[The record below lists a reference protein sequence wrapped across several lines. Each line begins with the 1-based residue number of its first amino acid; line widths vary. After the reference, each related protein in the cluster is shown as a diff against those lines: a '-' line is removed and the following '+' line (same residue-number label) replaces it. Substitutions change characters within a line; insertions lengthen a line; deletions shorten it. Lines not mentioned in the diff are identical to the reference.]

1 MMNNIDFK
9 IKNLAEIF
17 NGEIIGDEKLKI
29 TGISSIENANV
40 GDITFINNDKYLE
53 YIKSTKA
60 SAIIINNRNYTSI
73 DKNKTYLLVKDA
85 YTSFALLLTEINKQ
99 NILSKKGIE
108 NPSFIHESSKIS
120 KNVYVGAFSYIGEN
134 VKIGNNTKIFPNCYI
149 GNNSVIDE
157 NCIVYPGVKIYSGS
171 KIGKNCIFHS
181 NSVIGSDGFG
191 FAPSKNGEYTMIP
204 QIGNVVI
211 KDNVSIGSN
220 TVIDRATLDSTI
232 INSGVKID
240 NLVQIAHNVTIG
252 KNTVIAALSGI
263 AGSTSVGENNMIGG
277 QVGIVGHL
285 KMGDN
290 VKYAAQSGVTK
301 NSRSGQTLIGFPAVE
316 KDKFVRT
323 YRIIKKL
330 PSIEEKINKIEEI
343 LYNLQSK

>member
-9 IKNLAEIF
+9 IKNLAEVF
-17 NGEIIGDEKLKI
+17 NGEIIGDKKLKI
-29 TGISSIENANV
+29 KGLSSIENASM
-40 GDITFINNDKYLE
+40 GDITFINNEKYLE
-53 YIKSTKA
+53 HAKSTKA
-60 SAIIINNRNYTSI
+60 SAIIIDNKNHISI
-73 DKNKTYLLVKDA
+73 NKNKTYLLVKDA
-85 YTSFALLLTEINKQ
+85 YTSFALLLTEINKK
-99 NILSKKGIE
+99 NILSRNGIE
-108 NPSFIHESSKIS
+108 NPSFIHKSSKIS

-134 VKIGNNTKIFPNCYI
+134 VKIGNNTKIYPNCYI
-149 GNNSVIDE
+149 GNNSLIDE
-157 NCIVYPGVKIYSGS
+157 NCIIYPGVKIYNGS
-171 KIGKNCIFHS
+171 KIGKNCILHS

-204 QIGNVVI
+204 QIGNVII

-220 TVIDRATLDSTI
+220 TVIDRATLDSTV

-263 AGSTSVGENNMIGG
+263 AGSTSLGENNMVGG

-285 KMGDN
+285 KMGNN

-301 NSRSGQTLIGFPAVE
+301 NSKNGQTLMGFPAVE
-316 KDKFVRT
+316 KDKFIKSYMV
-323 YRIIKKL
+323 IKKL
-330 PSIEEKINKIEEI
+330 PSIEEKLNKIEEI
-343 LYNLQSK
+343 LYNLHSK

>member
-17 NGEIIGDEKLKI
+17 NGEIIGDEELKI
-29 TGISSIENANV
+29 TGISSIENATK
-40 GDITFINNDKYLE
+40 GDITFVNNDKYVE
-53 YIKSTKA
+53 HIKSTKA
-60 SAIIINNRNYTSI
+60 STIIIKNKNYISI
-73 DKNKTYLLVKDA
+73 NKNKTYLLVEDA
-85 YTSFALLLTEINKQ
+85 YTSFALLLTEINKK
-99 NILSKKGIE
+99 NILSKNGIE
-108 NPSFIHESSKIS
+108 KPSFVHKSSKILE
-120 KNVYVGAFSYIGEN
+120 NVYIGAFSYIGEN
-134 VKIGNNTKIFPNCYI
+134 VKIGKNTKIYPNCYI

-157 NCIVYPGVKIYSGS
+157 NCIIYSGVKIYDKT

-252 KNTVIAALSGI
+252 KNTVIAALSGV
-263 AGSTSVGENNMIGG
+263 AGSTSIGENNMIGG

-301 NSRSGQTLIGFPAVE
+301 NSKNGQSLIGFPATE
-316 KDKFVRT
+316 KEKFVRT
-323 YRIIKKL
+323 YMIIKKL